1 MNLSYTDRP
10 TAGRVFSS
18 SISENINKPRISAVE
33 SSMPGT
39 PQLRGVYLSAL
50 VFQPRIITTATETYE
65 GKVWTSGT
73 VGKGTTDDSEVDTV
87 KQDS

>member
-1 MNLSYTDRP
+1 
-10 TAGRVFSS
+10 
-18 SISENINKPRISAVE
+18 
-33 SSMPGT
+33 MPGT

-73 VGKGTTDDSEVDTV
+73 VGKGTTDDSEVDAV